1 MPMRQAER
9 CLWCGGPLIRGRSFL
24 QLMTC
29 NDELCGQCRSL
40 LKPYGRTVVIEGLS
54 VYALYVYDENFMKF
68 LVQYKECMDEALK
81 DVFVSPYL
89 YPLKRRTAGKT
100 LVVMPSSVEKRE
112 LRGFDTLK
120 QLYGLLDR
128 PFADLLEKGKNFQQS
143 GNPEQRKK
151 NAETIRLKDKVAVPQ
166 GKMILVDDVVT
177 TGSTLL
183 AASRLLGVREAVVLA
198 VNQRLTERKVSD

>member
-1 MPMRQAER
+1 MRQAER
-9 CLWCGGPLIRGRSFL
+9 CLWCGGPLIAGRSFL
-24 QLMTC
+24 QLMTGK
-29 NDELCGQCRSL
+29 DELCGKCRSL
-40 LKPYGRTVVIEGLS
+40 LTPYGKTVVIEGLH

-81 DVFVSPYL
+81 DVFLSPYL
-89 YPLKRRTAGKT
+89 YPVKRRTAGKT
-100 LVVMPSSVEKRE
+100 LVVMPSSVQKRE

-120 QLYGLLDR
+120 QLYGQLNC

-143 GNPEQRKK
+143 GNAEQRKK
-151 NAETIRLKDKVAVPQ
+151 NAETIRLKDNITLPE

-183 AASRLLGVREAVVLA
+183 AASKLLGVNEAVVLA
-198 VNQRLTERKVSD
+198 VNRRLTERKVSD